1 MYFKENRV
9 MNVELTLWISHLVIN
24 TQQIY
29 GQGEIKTNSIFMF
42 TSLTLK
48 AFYFNVKVLL
58 EQEGGLI
65 YYTIT
70 LGLSFFR
77 SCWHQMLCGLFSAQQ
92 GMQSWALYNTHSS
105 SQFAVATDNRKCHQF
120 HKQNPS
126 S

>member
-1 MYFKENRV
+1 M
-9 MNVELTLWISHLVIN
+9 IN

-48 AFYFNVKVLL
+48 AFYFNVTFCEVLL

-65 YYTIT
+65 HYTVT

-77 SCWHQMLCGLFSAQQ
+77 SCWHQMLYGLFSAQR
-92 GMQSWALYNTHSS
+92 GVQS
-105 SQFAVATDNRKCHQF
+105 
-120 HKQNPS
+120 
-126 S
+126 